1 MKRELIPYY
10 VSRAFLSALLGLLI
24 SSGNEIWMGVLLGLA
39 VYIGFIWYAHS
50 GRYLIDTANPLF
62 PLRRD
67 DRGMAICD
75 RAVVISVAIGGLAY
89 FGLSIASQ
97 LLPIKAH
104 FGSWAFALGV
114 LAYFAISNWLFI
126 KQ

>member
-10 VSRAFLSALLGLLI
+10 VSRAFLSALVGLLI

-50 GRYLIDTANPLF
+50 GRYLIDTTTPLF

-67 DRGMAICD
+67 ARGMAIRD
-75 RAVVISVAIGGLAY
+75 RAVVISVAIGGLTY

-97 LLPIKAH
+97 LFPINAH
-104 FGSWAFALGV
+104 IWSWAFGLGV